1 MLIIKLGWSVFAP
14 KNSIFFDREYL
25 KSFYKLLKDLYKD
38 VFFIHWAGNVW
49 HSFVREHWLTQESYH
64 LWKSN
69 VRNNLWNPFS
79 EIFPDFQRIEIED
92 LLTGKIDTTKLRG
105 NYIVWGDISSYFQIL
120 SGDDA
125 FSFIMKVTGEK
136 NGYMVTDI
144 EWILDGQSRLIEILN
159 IWDLSK
165 IQCWKKEWDVQN
177 SMFTK
182 VSSIKNYLE
191 NTGSTVWIIHGNDFV
206 NIQSIITT
214 DVWVGTKIVL

>member
-1 MLIIKLGWSVFAP
+1 MLIIKLWWSVFAP
-14 KNSIFFDREYL
+14 KNSTFFDQKYL
-25 KSFYKLLKDLYKD
+25 KSFYELLKELHEDI
-38 VFFIHWAGNVW
+38 FFIHWAGNVG
-49 HSFVREHWLTQESYH
+49 HSFVKQNGLNQESYS

-92 LLTGKIDTTKLRG
+92 LLTEKIDTKQFRW
-105 NYIVWGDISSYFQIL
+105 NYIVGGDIASDFQIL

-125 FSFIMKVTGEK
+125 FSFIMKKTGEK
-136 NGYMVTDI
+136 KGYMVTDI
-144 EWILDGQSRLIEILN
+144 EWILDGQSRLIETLN

-165 IQCWKKEWDVQN
+165 IQFWKKEWDAQN

-191 NTGSTVWIIHGNDFV
+191 DTSSTVWIMHGNDFA
-206 NIQSIITT
+206 NIQSIITSG
-214 DVWVGTKIVL
+214 VWVGTKIVL

>member
-1 MLIIKLGWSVFAP
+1 MLIIKLGGSVFAP
-14 KNSIFFDREYL
+14 KNSTFFDREYL
-25 KSFYKLLKDLYKD
+25 KSFYKLLKDLHED
-38 VFFIHWAGNVW
+38 VFFIHGAGNVG
-49 HSFVREHWLTQESYH
+49 HSFVKQNGLNQESYS

-92 LLTGKIDTTKLRG
+92 LLTGKIDTTKLQG
-105 NYIVWGDISSYFQIL
+105 NYIVGGDISSDFQIL

-125 FSFIMKVTGEK
+125 FSFIMKKTGEK
-136 NGYMVTDI
+136 KGYMVTDI
-144 EWILDGQSRLIEILN
+144 EGILDGQSRLIETLN
-159 IWDLSK
+159 IGDLSE
-165 IQCWKKEWDVQN
+165 IQFWKKEGDVQN

-191 NTGSTVWIIHGNDFV
+191 DTGSTVWIMHGNDFA

-214 DVWVGTKIVL
+214 GVGVGTKIVL